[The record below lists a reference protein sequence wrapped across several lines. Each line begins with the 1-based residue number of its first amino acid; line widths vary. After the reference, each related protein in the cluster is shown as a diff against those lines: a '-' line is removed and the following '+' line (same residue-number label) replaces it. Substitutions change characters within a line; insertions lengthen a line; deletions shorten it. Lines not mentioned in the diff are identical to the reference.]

1 MIEAFITV
9 RLLDV
14 IDIVLV
20 AYIMYR
26 IYLLIRGTAAINI
39 FIGIFSVYLLW
50 LISKALNMQLLG
62 SILGQIIG
70 VGVIALII
78 VFQQEIRRFLLFI
91 GNQYFPNSKFS
102 FDNVFFGS
110 LRTSDVKIRSI
121 VKSCINMSNRKI
133 GALIVIAKKS
143 QLTMYTRT
151 GDIINAET
159 SSRLL
164 ETIFSKKS
172 PMHDGAVIII
182 RDKIYAARCILPVSE
197 NIYLPPYLGMR
208 HRAGVGITEN
218 TDAFAI
224 IVSEETGSISVARE
238 GKLNGNISSKDLMRI
253 LEEQFGA

>member
-1 MIEAFITV
+1 MVEAFITL

-20 AYIMYR
+20 AFIMYR

-50 LISKALNMQLLG
+50 LIAQALNMQLLG

-91 GNQYFPNSKFS
+91 GNQYFPNNKFS
-102 FDNVFFGS
+102 VDNVFFGPS
-110 LRTSDVKIRSI
+110 RTTDVKIRSI
-121 VKSCINMSNRKI
+121 VKACINMSNHKI
-133 GALIVIAKKS
+133 GVLIVIARKS

-164 ETIFSKKS
+164 ESIFSKTS
-172 PMHDGAVIII
+172 PMHDGAAIII
-182 RDKIYAARCILPVSE
+182 RDKLYAARCALPVSE

-208 HRAGVGITEN
+208 HRAGVGVTEN
-218 TDAFAI
+218 TDAFVI
-224 IVSEETGSISVARE
+224 IVSEETGGISVASE
-238 GKLNGNISSKDLMRI
+238 GKLKEGINSKELMRI
-253 LEEQFGA
+253 LEEQFG